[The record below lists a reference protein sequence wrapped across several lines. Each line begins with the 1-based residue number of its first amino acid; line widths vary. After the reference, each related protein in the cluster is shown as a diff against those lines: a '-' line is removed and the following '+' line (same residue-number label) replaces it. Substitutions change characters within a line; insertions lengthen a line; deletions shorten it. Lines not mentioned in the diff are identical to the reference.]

1 MIIGDILDIKEGVI
15 VHQVNCQGV
24 MGSGVAK
31 QLSNKYPKIKE
42 EYLRVCKLES
52 SKKGKESLLGHVQF
66 VRVSPTLVVVNVFSQ
81 LYFGRNKSIVYTS
94 YPHLSSALSD
104 VWSVSSRAKDILYNN
119 VYVPYKI
126 GCGTANG
133 DWDIVRPLV
142 EDIYGFTVVKREGD
156 I

>member
-1 MIIGDILDIKEGVI
+1 MIIGNILDIEEGVI

-31 QLSNKYPKIKE
+31 QLSDKYPKVKE
-42 EYLRVCKLES
+42 EYLRVCSLENTEL
-52 SKKGKESLLGHVQF
+52 GKNSLLGYVQF
-66 VRVSPTLVVVNVFSQ
+66 VRVSPTLVIVNVFSQ
-81 LYFGRNKSIVYTS
+81 LNYGRENIVYTS
-94 YPHLSSALSD
+94 YPHLSKALSD
-104 VWSVSSRAKDILYNN
+104 VWNISSKAQDILYHN

-133 DWDIVRPLV
+133 DWGIVRPLV
-142 EDIYGFTVVKREGD
+142 EDVYEFTVVKREGD